1 MDSPNSFFSVDFII
15 QTLITTL
22 LSGSIVGFF
31 LKSLVDRRVE
41 QHRFTR
47 DWKEK
52 SLSIVVGPVVMHLSR
67 TFKIATRYKVT
78 SKERTTSYFDA
89 SLMYE
94 SNEAVRSILLSNGH
108 LIPES
113 LRDHVHNL
121 IAHYDVWLRR
131 FDAKVALEKP
141 EADSL
146 FDVGFA
152 EIPFPREA
160 AEAFKEAYE
169 ALRKELYDV
178 DRP

>member
-1 MDSPNSFFSVDFII
+1 MDDPTSFIWSEFLV
-15 QTLITTL
+15 QTLVTTL

-47 DWKEK
+47 DWKEQ
-52 SLSIVVGPVVMHLSR
+52 SLSVVVGPVVMHLNR
-67 TFKIATRYKVT
+67 TYQVATRYKKT

-89 SLMYE
+89 TLMQD
-94 SNEAVRSILLSNGH
+94 SNESVRTILLSNGH
-108 LIPES
+108 LIPER
-113 LRDHVHNL
+113 LRSHAHNL
-121 IAHYDVWLRR
+121 VAHYDVWLRR

-160 AEAFKEAYE
+160 AEAFREVYDE
-169 ALRKELYDV
+169 LRKDLYDV
-178 DRP
+178 TS